1 MTLGK
6 AHTNASDSP
15 ALAEQMACF
24 LFPNK
29 SSLLIGV
36 LKKKKINSGQMEPEL
51 KLLYLSILAS
61 ITLFR

>member
-1 MTLGK
+1 MTLVK

-36 LKKKKINSGQMEPEL
+36 LKKKKDQFWADG
-51 KLLYLSILAS
+51 A
-61 ITLFR
+61 